1 MWNIFKKIKERKER
15 KEQELL
21 QFKKEFQEAVES
33 IENKLES
40 DYDKERHKMYQRQ
53 ELLETTCP
61 KCNSKNVVDKIS
73 RIKGEINGSSSGGGS
88 LFGWSSYGS
97 LHGSIDTYD
106 VKKCNNCQHEWKT
119 DVTYPRRKEIKD
131 KLEYIFYVL
140 DAFND
145 VKRAKFDKNDLKEK
159 FNSKEEKR
167 LAKENE
173 AKNYWAIP
181 EAKKLFGGM
190 KVSIVKRMLYE
201 YGSSYYKDKMGEI
214 YDEDVLVTYVG
225 LIK

>member
-1 MWNIFKKIKERKER
+1 MWNIFKKIKERKVRE
-15 KEQELL
+15 EQELL

-33 IENKLES
+33 IEKKIEVDYNKNR
-40 DYDKERHKMYQRQ
+40 DAIYERKKR
-53 ELLETTCP
+53 LETTCP
-61 KCNSKNVVDKIS
+61 KCDSKNVVDKIN
-73 RIKGEINGSSSGGGS
+73 RIKGEINGNSSGGGS

-97 LHGSIDTYD
+97 LHGSIDTYA

-119 DVTYPRRKEIKD
+119 DVSYPNREGLKD
-131 KLEYIFYVL
+131 KLNYIFYVL

-145 VKRAKFDKNDLKEK
+145 VKRVKYDKNDLKEK

-181 EAKKLFGGM
+181 KAKELFGGM
-190 KVSIVKRMLYE
+190 KVSIVKQMLYE
-201 YGSSYYKDKMGEI
+201 YASSYYKDKMGEI
-214 YDEDVLVTYVG
+214 YDENVLITYVG